1 MEKLLLGLLAAFLL
15 VGCVGNQNRTSLT
28 SNIEIDSVAIKD
40 SLLKTNIANTEGN
53 RAIGNID
60 FYISETEF
68 KKQKEIFLKPLVHI
82 INVGSA
88 GSYTDGY
95 NIGEY
100 NFSTINGKFYN
111 DSLFNVHISGDYIK
125 YDNYD
130 NKMPK
135 QYNALISIFKEKYG
149 VPNVLNDLPAWSNIA
164 KNDARIIAEWHLGF
178 KSILVWVACHGVYY
192 DLNFAYYIPAMAK
205 RKNDFEERASK
216 ELNSDA
222 SKIL

>member
-1 MEKLLLGLLAAFLL
+1 MQKLLLGLLAAFTLA
-15 VGCVGNQNRTSLT
+15 GCGGNQNRTPLT

-40 SLLKTNIANTEGN
+40 SLLKAKIVKAEGN

-68 KKQKEIFLKPLVHI
+68 KKQKGIFIKPLVKTVD
-82 INVGSA
+82 VGSG

-100 NFSTINGKFYN
+100 NFSTLNGIFYN
-111 DSLFNVHISGDYIK
+111 DSLFNVHISGGYIK

-130 NKMPK
+130 NRMPK

-149 VPNVLNDLPAWSNIA
+149 TPNVLNGLPAWS
-164 KNDARIIAEWHLGF
+164 
-178 KSILVWVACHGVYY
+178 S
-192 DLNFAYYIPAMAK
+192 
-205 RKNDFEERASK
+205 
-216 ELNSDA
+216 
-222 SKIL
+222 